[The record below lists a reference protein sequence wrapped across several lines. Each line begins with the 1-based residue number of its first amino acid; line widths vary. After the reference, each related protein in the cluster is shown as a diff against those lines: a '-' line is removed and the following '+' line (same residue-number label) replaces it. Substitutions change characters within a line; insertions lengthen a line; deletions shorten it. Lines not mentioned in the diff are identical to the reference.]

1 LASFAL
7 TLSFLLSH
15 LYVTYF
21 DWKGR
26 KEGAGR
32 QAETDRQAGREEKG
46 GRMEPDRCEK
56 MREKREY
63 EVSKPTGL
71 SSSKRV
77 VEISSSAMIL

>member
-1 LASFAL
+1 
-7 TLSFLLSH
+7 

-63 EVSKPTGL
+63 EVTANPPVFPRPRELWK
-71 SSSKRV
+71 
-77 VEISSSAMIL
+77 